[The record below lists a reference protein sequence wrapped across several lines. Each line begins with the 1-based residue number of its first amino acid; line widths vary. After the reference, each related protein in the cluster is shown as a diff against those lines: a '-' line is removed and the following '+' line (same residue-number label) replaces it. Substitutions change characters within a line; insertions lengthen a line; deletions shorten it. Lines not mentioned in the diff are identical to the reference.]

1 MMKVSDQGASINR
14 YSVIPRT
21 LIFIF
26 DQAGKVLLL
35 KGYKHKRLW
44 SEKWNGLGG
53 HVEQGEDIISSAK
66 RELFEESGI
75 KSADL
80 LLCGLVSINTLNIP
94 GIILFIFK
102 SFNHN
107 GTVCESCDGEL
118 AWFGLE
124 ELPQIPRVDDLE
136 ILIPKV
142 MAFKEGDPIFYAL
155 SEPDQYGELKIRFT

>member
-1 MMKVSDQGASINR
+1 MKVSDQGALGNR

-35 KGYKHKRLW
+35 KGHKHKQIW
-44 SEKWNGLGG
+44 SERWNGLGG
-53 HVEQGEDIISSAK
+53 HVEQGEDIKSSVI

-75 KSADL
+75 VTADL
-80 LLCGLVSINTLNIP
+80 LLCGIVSINTQTNP

-102 SFNHN
+102 SINYK
-107 GTVCESCDGEL
+107 GPVLESTEGEL

-142 MAFKEGDPIFYAL
+142 MAFKAGDPIFYVF
-155 SEPDQYGELKIRFT
+155 SESDQAGEFKLQFA